1 MTFNST
7 TMTKQIFSLMI
18 AATLVVS
25 CGQKDNNQT
34 VDQLIAAK
42 NNKELQARK
51 ATIQADLAKIEAAL
65 ATLNVR
71 KEEALVSVATLK
83 DTVFN
88 HYLDIQGSV
97 ETKENILIQPEMPG
111 TLVALNVKAGQ
122 RVSKGQLLARV
133 DDGGSS
139 QQVASLETQY
149 QLAKTTFER
158 QKNLWSQK
166 IGSEIQYLQAQ
177 TQMLSLQRSVAQA
190 KAMLSKTEI
199 RAPFSGTIDEVFVER
214 GQVVSAGPQGLMRIV
229 NLNNMYVSTSI
240 PESYIGKL
248 KVGTQVD
255 VFLTSLNKNYKGKVR
270 QIGNFINPN
279 NRSFGIEV
287 SIPNPENLLRPNQV
301 AKLKVIDYT
310 VKNAIVVPSN
320 VIQEDGKGNQFVFV
334 ATNSDGKTA
343 TAKKA
348 MVTIGK
354 SSDNVTEILS
364 GLSANDI
371 IVIEGVNTISEEMK
385 LNFYYFNSRK
395 NKLCH
400 IKIKN
405 SAFQVGQ
412 LTIVS
417 RCIS

>member
-1 MTFNST
+1 MNFNNIP
-7 TMTKQIFSLMI
+7 MTKKIVSLLIASAIF
-18 AATLVVS
+18 AS
-25 CGQKDNNQT
+25 CGNKDNTQT

-51 ATIQADLAKIEAAL
+51 VTIQADLAKIDAAL

-97 ETKENILIQPEMPG
+97 NTKENILIQPEMPG
-111 TLVALNVKAGQ
+111 TLIALNVKAGQ

-158 QKNLWSQK
+158 QKNLWNQK

-199 RAPFSGTIDEVFVER
+199 RAPFSGTIDEVFVEK
-214 GQVVSAGPQGLMRIV
+214 GQVVSASPQGLMRIV
-229 NLNNMYVSTSI
+229 NLNNMYVSTSV

-334 ATNSDGKTA
+334 ASNSNGKTA

-348 MVTIGK
+348 MVTTGK

-371 IVIEGVNTISEEMK
+371 IVIEGVNTISEGMK
-385 LNFYYFNSRK
+385 LNF
-395 NKLCH
+395 
-400 IKIKN
+400 
-405 SAFQVGQ
+405 
-412 LTIVS
+412 
-417 RCIS
+417 

>member
-1 MTFNST
+1 MKYNRTP
-7 TMTKQIFSLMI
+7 MTKLIFPLLVATSLI
-18 AATLVVS
+18 VS
-25 CGQKDNNQT
+25 CGDKQNDQT

-51 ATIQADLAKIEAAL
+51 ADIQADLAKIDAAL

-71 KEEALVSVATLK
+71 KEEALVSVLTLK

-97 ETKENILIQPEMPG
+97 NTKENILIQPEMPG
-111 TLVALNVKAGQ
+111 TLIALNVKAGQ

-158 QKNLWSQK
+158 QKNLWNQK

-214 GQVVSAGPQGLMRIV
+214 GQVVAAGPQGLMRIV
-229 NLNNMYVSTSI
+229 NLNNMYVSTTI

-334 ATNSDGKTA
+334 ASNSNGKTA

-348 MVTIGK
+348 MVTTGK

-371 IVIEGVNTISEEMK
+371 IVIEGVNTISEGMK
-385 LNFYYFNSRK
+385 LNF
-395 NKLCH
+395 
-400 IKIKN
+400 
-405 SAFQVGQ
+405 
-412 LTIVS
+412 
-417 RCIS
+417 

>member
-1 MTFNST
+1 MTLNRT
-7 TMTKQIFSLMI
+7 PMTKQLFALLI

-25 CGQKDNNQT
+25 CGEKNNNQT

-334 ATNSDGKTA
+334 AANSNGKTA
-343 TAKKA
+343 TAKKT
-348 MVTIGK
+348 MVTVGK
-354 SSDNVTEILS
+354 SSDNLTEILS
-364 GLSANDI
+364 GLNANDI
-371 IVIEGVNTISEEMK
+371 IVIEGVNTISEGMK
-385 LNFYYFNSRK
+385 LNF
-395 NKLCH
+395 
-400 IKIKN
+400 
-405 SAFQVGQ
+405 
-412 LTIVS
+412 
-417 RCIS
+417 

>member
-1 MTFNST
+1 MKFNNIP
-7 TMTKQIFSLMI
+7 MTKKIVSLLIASAIF
-18 AATLVVS
+18 AS
-25 CGQKDNNQT
+25 CGNKDNTQT
-34 VDQLIAAK
+34 IDQLIAAK

-51 ATIQADLAKIEAAL
+51 AAIQADLAKIDAAL

-97 ETKENILIQPEMPG
+97 NTKENILIQPEMPG
-111 TLVALNVKAGQ
+111 TLITLTVKAGQ

-158 QKNLWSQK
+158 QKNLWNQK

-199 RAPFSGTIDEVFVER
+199 RAPFSGTIDEVFVEK
-214 GQVVSAGPQGLMRIV
+214 GQVVSASPQGLMRIV
-229 NLNNMYVSTSI
+229 NLNNMYVSTSV

-334 ATNSDGKTA
+334 ASNSNGKTA
-343 TAKKA
+343 AAKKA
-348 MVTIGK
+348 MVTTGK

-371 IVIEGVNTISEEMK
+371 IVIEGVNTISEGMK
-385 LNFYYFNSRK
+385 LNF
-395 NKLCH
+395 
-400 IKIKN
+400 
-405 SAFQVGQ
+405 
-412 LTIVS
+412 
-417 RCIS
+417 

>member
-1 MTFNST
+1 
-7 TMTKQIFSLMI
+7 MTKLIFPLLVTTSL
-18 AATLVVS
+18 LVS
-25 CGQKDNNQT
+25 CGDKQNDQT

-51 ATIQADLAKIEAAL
+51 ATIQADLAKIDAAL

-97 ETKENILIQPEMPG
+97 NTKENILIQPEMPG
-111 TLVALNVKAGQ
+111 TLIALNVKAGQ

-158 QKNLWSQK
+158 QKNLWNQK

-214 GQVVSAGPQGLMRIV
+214 GQVVAAGAQGLMRIV

-334 ATNSDGKTA
+334 ASNSNGKTA
-343 TAKKA
+343 IAKKA
-348 MVTIGK
+348 MVTTGK

-371 IVIEGVNTISEEMK
+371 IVIEGVNTISEGMK
-385 LNFYYFNSRK
+385 LNF
-395 NKLCH
+395 
-400 IKIKN
+400 
-405 SAFQVGQ
+405 
-412 LTIVS
+412 
-417 RCIS
+417 

>member
-1 MTFNST
+1 MTLNRT
-7 TMTKQIFSLMI
+7 PMTKQLFALLI
-18 AATLVVS
+18 AAILVVS
-25 CGQKDNNQT
+25 CGEKNNNQT

-51 ATIQADLAKIEAAL
+51 AAIQADLAKIEAAL

-320 VIQEDGKGNQFVFV
+320 VVQEDGKGNQFVFV
-334 ATNSDGKTA
+334 AANSNGKTA
-343 TAKKA
+343 TAKKT
-348 MVTIGK
+348 MVTVGK
-354 SSDNVTEILS
+354 SSDNLTEILS
-364 GLSANDI
+364 GLNANDI
-371 IVIEGVNTISEEMK
+371 IVIEGVNTISEGMK
-385 LNFYYFNSRK
+385 LNF
-395 NKLCH
+395 
-400 IKIKN
+400 
-405 SAFQVGQ
+405 
-412 LTIVS
+412 
-417 RCIS
+417 